1 MLDQFV
7 NFFKNLQDDLLY
19 QQNKN
24 DDLNQ
29 RNLRLEALVHSL
41 QTNVEL
47 LEEKL
52 TKRENEIDELITEQ
66 KQLELALESI
76 KEKS

>member
-1 MLDQFV
+1 
-7 NFFKNLQDDLLY
+7 
-19 QQNKN
+19 
-24 DDLNQ
+24 
-29 RNLRLEALVHSL
+29 LRLEALVHSL